1 VNSERLGG
9 FFWLAFGL
17 FIVYGSI
24 ELGLGTL
31 KAPGSGFLSFSAGI
45 VVLILSSL
53 VVFQSFKGGKNSPGF
68 AAIWKA
74 VNWRRPMV
82 VSLLIVFY
90 ILALE
95 RLGFFL
101 TSFVALFLLFRW
113 VEKASW
119 GRSALIPFSVT
130 VFAYLLFHTM
140 LKATLPEGIF
150 GF

>member
-1 VNSERLGG
+1 MNSERLGG

-17 FIVYGSI
+17 VIVIGSI
-24 ELGLGTL
+24 QLGLGTL
-31 KAPGSGFLSFSAGI
+31 KAPGSGFLSFAAGM
-45 VVLILSSL
+45 VVLILASL
-53 VVFQSFKGGKNSPGF
+53 VLFQSFKGEKKSPKF
-68 AAIWKA
+68 AALWKA
-74 VNWRRPMV
+74 VNWRRPLV

-95 RLGFFL
+95 RLGFFI
-101 TSFVALFLLFRW
+101 TSFAALFLLFRW

-119 GRSALIPFSVT
+119 RRSTLIPLSVT
-130 VFAYLLFHTM
+130 VFAYLLFHTL